1 MERTKIVE
9 MMETA
14 RIPSDTELVDLRRL
28 SEEYPYCSTFKVLLA
43 LGSKETDDLEL
54 RETINLASIYVQDR
68 SKLYDFVVRDSLR
81 KKIEEDAHLEKTGE
95 SQSKSADKET
105 SPAKEIISSP
115 EDNALPDAPLREKN
129 EDNAS
134 EKTKPNPIKTDLLE
148 EQIMA
153 EAVMHLGELEMESQS
168 EEIGETHAPEPEKD
182 AQEENIGVAEK
193 KRSGFTG
200 WLVSL
205 DKSKE
210 TEPQREIIDRFI
222 SEDRKITPAKK
233 EFFSPTQMG
242 KMSLMEDDSFVTET
256 LAKIYEK
263 QGDYKKAA
271 RAYKNLSLKY
281 PEKRTYFAALQKK
294 AEEKI

>member
-1 MERTKIVE
+1 MD
-9 MMETA
+9 TA
-14 RIPSDTELVDLRRL
+14 RIPSGTELADLKRL

-81 KKIEEDAHLEKTGE
+81 KKIEEDTEREKPGE
-95 SQSKSADKET
+95 KLSEPVADEEVATEEKNI
-105 SPAKEIISSP
+105 SPP
-115 EDNALPDAPLREKN
+115 EDDTSAGALPEEKDESN
-129 EDNAS
+129 LPEQAQ
-134 EKTKPNPIKTDLLE
+134 PNPIKTDLLE

-153 EAVMHLGELEMESQS
+153 EAVMHLGELEMENQVEESAENLTS
-168 EEIGETHAPEPEKD
+168 ETDEAEPEEPPSEV
-182 AQEENIGVAEK
+182 EEKE
-193 KRSGFTG
+193 RSGFTG
-200 WLVSL
+200 WLMNL
-205 DKSKE
+205 EKTKE
-210 TEPQREIIDRFI
+210 KEPEREIIDRFI

-281 PEKRTYFAALQKK
+281 PEKRAYFAALQKK